1 MPDTRSVRGLA
12 PKERRG
18 YANDMYRES
27 ATRSSTRWEFRTLVS
42 PDPTLDQQTEQLLTS
57 ALNKLGA
64 EGWEVVS
71 TSTGTRTSLLFL
83 LKRQLP

>member
-1 MPDTRSVRGLA
+1 
-12 PKERRG
+12 
-18 YANDMYRES
+18 MYRES
-27 ATRSSTRWEFRTLVS
+27 ASRSSTHWEYRTLVS
-42 PDPTLDQQTEQLLTS
+42 PDPTLDPQTERLLTS

-71 TSTGTRTSLLFL
+71 MSTGTRTSLLVL